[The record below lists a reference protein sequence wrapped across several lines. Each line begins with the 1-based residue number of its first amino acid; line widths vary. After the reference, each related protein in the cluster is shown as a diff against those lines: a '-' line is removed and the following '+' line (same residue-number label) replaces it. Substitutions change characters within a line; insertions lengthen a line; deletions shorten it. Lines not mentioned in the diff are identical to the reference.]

1 MNNSLSLNMAR
12 IEDQAVCVRVWDWS
26 ESSQTAVL
34 LTRDHGMIR
43 VIAKGSKRER
53 AMFSGG
59 LELCTMGQ
67 MGAIVRPS
75 SELALLTHWDLISPM
90 LGIRRSLLSY
100 NAAML
105 GVDLIP
111 RLIQDH
117 DPHPEVYEALLSLL
131 DFCDGSDKWNHG
143 GECEQGFES
152 QAIGMLSWYLWTVL
166 VAVGAMPVVD
176 HNVLTGEALVDA
188 EVYGF
193 SAQLGGVTQDPI
205 TSPYAEAAGERH
217 SPEMPS
223 GVWRI
228 RAQTVEMMSSLGQS
242 PPVSLFFGRS
252 KVQNDRLCRLLCAYI
267 RERTGTE
274 IPAMKWLL
282 GSNG

>member
-1 MNNSLSLNMAR
+1 MGR
-12 IEDQAVCVRVWDWS
+12 IEDLAVCVRTWDWS

-43 VIAKGSKRER
+43 VIAKGAKRER
-53 AMFSGG
+53 SAFSGG
-59 LELCTMGQ
+59 LELCTLGQ
-67 MGAIVRPS
+67 MGAIVKPDS
-75 SELALLTHWDLISPM
+75 DLALLTHWDLLDPM

-100 NAAML
+100 NVAML

-117 DPHPEVYEALLSLL
+117 DPHPRVHEAMLSLL
-131 DFCDGSDKWNHG
+131 GFCAESGQWDQPREGAEAGQS
-143 GECEQGFES
+143 FES
-152 QAIGMLSWYLWTVL
+152 RIMGMLSWYLWTVL
-166 VAVGAMPVVD
+166 VEIGAMPVVD
-176 HNVLTGEALVDA
+176 HNVLTGEALAPA

-193 SAQLGGVTQDPI
+193 SAQLGGITQDPI
-205 TSPYAEAAGERH
+205 TDPHAEFDHGSTHAEIRG
-217 SPEMPS
+217 

-242 PPVSLFFGRS
+242 PSVSLFFGRS
-252 KVQNDRLCRLLCAYI
+252 REQNDRLARLLGAYI

-274 IPAMKWLL
+274 IPAMSWLL
-282 GSNG
+282 GTERD